1 MILGHDCGSNTVISI
16 VVISVYD
23 PCAVGGVNSRFSN
36 CLRENSVY
44 LSRLVRVSFVLEIK

>member
-23 PCAVGGVNSRFSN
+23 PYAVGGVNSRFSN